1 MHKPFGSYLTYSPIS
16 ANHVVPQYV
25 LHSGLLAARTAAM
38 TDRTPTFTHA
48 LCDNRWLCDRSPG
61 GGGAPL
67 SPRPTD
73 AVNPRRRRRQDV
85 LPGRSTRQES
95 PGSAILKFETLASDA
110 LWLSRSPCVPL
121 GESSQDGWGIF
132 DIPLSCV

>member
-1 MHKPFGSYLTYSPIS
+1 
-16 ANHVVPQYV
+16 
-25 LHSGLLAARTAAM
+25 M

-85 LPGRSTRQES
+85 LAGPQHAAGEPGVGDTKVRN
-95 PGSAILKFETLASDA
+95 A
-110 LWLSRSPCVPL
+110 
-121 GESSQDGWGIF
+121 GIRCF
-132 DIPLSCV
+132 VVVTFAVRTAR

>member
-1 MHKPFGSYLTYSPIS
+1 
-16 ANHVVPQYV
+16 
-25 LHSGLLAARTAAM
+25 M

-48 LCDNRWLCDRSPG
+48 LCDNRWLCDQSPG

-85 LPGRSTRQES
+85 LPSRSTRPES